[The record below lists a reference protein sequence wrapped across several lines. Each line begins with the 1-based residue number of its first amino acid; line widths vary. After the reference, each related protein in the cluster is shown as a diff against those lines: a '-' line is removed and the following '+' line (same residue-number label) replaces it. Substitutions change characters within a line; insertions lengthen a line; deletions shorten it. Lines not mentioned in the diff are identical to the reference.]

1 MRADARRSERAL
13 LQAADRVLTHDPS
26 ASLNHVAREAG
37 VARSTLHRRFASRE
51 RLLAA
56 MARWTTA
63 EIKFEIDRVLAQP
76 SEHDGSLLPLLTE
89 RVLGVKV
96 AWPFSSTVPASVD
109 PEAQGRHD
117 EIVQLCDMALRR
129 ARDAGSLA
137 PDTDLN
143 WARQVYYA
151 LIETTV
157 QHMTPDDAPRE
168 LACRLVATFSHG
180 LATPREPGT
189 QAAAGRRRDARADS
203 SS

>member
-26 ASLNHVAREAG
+26 ASLDQVAREAG
-37 VARSTLHRRFASRE
+37 VARSTLHRRFSSRE

-63 EIKFEIDRVLAQP
+63 EIRSEIDRVLAET
-76 SEHDGSLLPLLTE
+76 SEHDDILQLLTE
-89 RVLGVKV
+89 RVLRVKV
-96 AWPFSSTVPASVD
+96 AWPFTSTVPASVD
-109 PEAQGRHD
+109 PEAHRRHD
-117 EIVQLCDMALRR
+117 EIVQRCDTALRR

-137 PDTDLN
+137 PDTDLT

-157 QHMTPDDAPRE
+157 QHMTPDDAPHQ
-168 LACRLVATFSHG
+168 LAYRLVTTFSHG
-180 LATPREPGT
+180 LAARREPPT
-189 QAAAGRRRDARADS
+189 PAAAAQPQRAREDPNP
-203 SS
+203 